1 MKQYCKPCYQESE
14 MTTQELYRA
23 IGVGVY
29 EPLECWRKEGKFFL
43 RMEAPESCHR
53 CPKCGTRD
61 VIHRGTFDR
70 SVHAPPIGMD
80 RTQLFITAPRL
91 QCKRCNQVLNAVLPN
106 VVPLCNYTK
115 SFARMAIDLRK
126 MMTISDVS
134 RYLGVSDTTIRSIDK
149 KYLHKKFGKPRLRD
163 LEIMAIDEIYVGRQ
177 QKFLTI
183 VINWQTGAIV
193 FVGKGKGENAL
204 TPFWKRLHGSR
215 AKVKAVA
222 TDMASAYYSAV
233 RKNLPKV
240 THVFDRFHI
249 IKLMNEKLTEL
260 RRTLQNEAEQMD
272 KHVLKGL
279 RWLLLKNRDNLD
291 ESKNE
296 RARLQEALDL
306 NEPLATAYYLKDD
319 LSQIW
324 QQPDKATAA
333 KFLTE
338 WCDLARASGIK
349 VLQTMAKTLTAFRTG
364 ILNWYDFPISSGPL
378 EGINNKIGALQRM
391 AYGYRDPDYF
401 IDKLYA
407 LHVAKFALIG

>member
-1 MKQYCKPCYQESE
+1 
-14 MTTQELYRA
+14 MTTRELYRA

-29 EPLECWRKEGKFFL
+29 EPLDCWRKDGTFFL
-43 RMEAPESCHR
+43 RMEAPASCHR
-53 CPKCGTRD
+53 CPKCGSRE

-70 SVHAPPIGMD
+70 SVHAPRIGMD

-91 QCKRCNQVLNAVLPN
+91 QCKHCNQVLNAVLPN
-106 VVPLCNYTK
+106 VVPLCRYTK

-126 MMTISDVS
+126 MMTIFDVS
-134 RYLGVSDTTIRSIDK
+134 RYLGVSETMIRSIDK

-204 TPFWKRLHGSR
+204 KPFWKRLHSSR

-222 TDMASAYYSAV
+222 TDMASAYYAAV

-240 THVFDRFHI
+240 IHVFDRFHI

-291 ESKNE
+291 DAKNE

-306 NEPLATAYYLKDD
+306 NEPLAIAYYLKDD

-324 QQPDKATAA
+324 QQPDKATAG

-349 VLQTMAKTLTAFRTG
+349 VLLTMAKTLTGFRTG